1 MAETKL
7 KDEEVFKHFNEVR
20 RDSCQIADIK
30 ELLTEDKKEK
40 VFAIRKFGGKGIVLH
55 PIGILDKTKIQFEFR
70 EEMKKYQT
78 KATDIK
84 KIMLK
89 KQEDWTE
96 EDKEILIGESG
107 SKLLDFDIALIT
119 ECIKEP
125 PMTREQT
132 NDFLNLLSEDE
143 FNEFM
148 QIASEFIGVNPEDV
162 EKLKNL

>member
-40 VFAIRKFGGKGIVLH
+40 VFAIKRFGGKAIVLH
-55 PIGILDKTKIQFEFR
+55 PIGIIDKTKIQFEFR
-70 EEMKKYQT
+70 EEMKKYQN
-78 KATDIK
+78 KATEIK

-89 KQEDWTE
+89 KQEDWTN
-96 EDKEILIGESG
+96 EDRELIVSEGG
-107 SKLLDFDIALIT
+107 SELLDFDIALIT

-125 PMTREQT
+125 KMTREQT
-132 NDFLNLLSEDE
+132 KDFLNLLSEDE
-143 FNEFM
+143 FSEFM
-148 QIASEFIGVNPEDV
+148 LIASGFFGVSDGDV
-162 EKLKNL
+162 EKIKNL